1 MQFDFALSI
10 IAVYRSCCIVIALCP
25 QVEVVDGNRL
35 AQNGPVSSSLKP
47 TTHACLVYRV
57 RYTMKIKI
65 HISLISI

>member
-47 TTHACLVYRV
+47 TTHGISC
-57 RYTMKIKI
+57 TI
-65 HISLISI
+65 HNEDQNSYKFN